1 MSGINLVEIKNLKK
15 YFPVSMSVIEGLLT
29 RERLFVRAV
38 DDISFTIRKGE
49 VMGLCG
55 ESGCGKTTTGRMIMR
70 LLDTTEGSIIFED
83 EDITELSGG
92 RLRRFRPNMQ
102 MVFQDPHASLN
113 PRMTVAENI
122 GHSLAVQHF
131 GTRKERQD
139 RINDVME
146 SVALTPVHDISR
158 RYPHLLSGGQKQ
170 RVVLARALAVNP
182 KLVVADEPIAMADV
196 SVRALILELM
206 LKLKDE
212 YNLTYLF
219 VTHDLA
225 TRQVRL
231 RPGGDHVSRGDRG
244 DRHHHRG
251 VREPEAPLHPGAA
264 LRRAGAGSGGEAP
277 ARHPPGR
284 DPLGGESAPGMP
296 VSYPVPHR
304 GGAVQEHRPGH
315 GGDIPDAQGGL
326 PADPVT
332 GGLGGRVGRCIIPGG

>member
-1 MSGINLVEIKNLKK
+1 MSVQNLVEVQNLKK
-15 YFPVSMSVIEGLLT
+15 YFPVSTSFIEGLLS

-55 ESGCGKTTTGRMIMR
+55 ESGCGKTTTGRLIMR
-70 LLDTTEGSIIFED
+70 LLDATEGSITFED

-122 GHSLAVQHF
+122 GHSLTVQHF
-131 GTRKERQD
+131 GTRQERQE
-139 RINDVME
+139 RINEVME

-206 LKLKDE
+206 LKLKEE

-225 TRQVRL
+225 TAKYVC
-231 RPGGDHVSRGDRG
+231 DRVAIMYL
-244 DRHHHRG
+244 G
-251 VREPEAPLHPGAA
+251 VIVEIGTINEVFENPKHPYTQA
-264 LRRAGAGSGGEAP
+264 L
-277 ARHPPGR
+277 
-284 DPLGGESAPGMP
+284 LSA
-296 VSYPVPHR
+296 VPVPDPAARRQHAIPRGEIPSAVNPPSGCRFHTRCPIADEQCSRIVPDMVDISPTHR
-304 GGAVQEHRPGH
+304 AACRL
-315 GGDIPDAQGGL
+315 I
-326 PADPVT
+326 
-332 GGLGGRVGRCIIPGG
+332 R

>member
-1 MSGINLVEIKNLKK
+1 MNGRNLVEVKNLKK
-15 YFPVSMSVIEGLLT
+15 YFPVSTSFIEGLIT

-38 DDISFTIRKGE
+38 DDISFTIKKGE

-70 LLDTTEGSIIFED
+70 LLDATEGTIHFED
-83 EDITELSGG
+83 EDITDLTGG

-131 GTRKERQD
+131 GNRQQRRER
-139 RINDVME
+139 IAEVME

-206 LKLKDE
+206 LKLKEE

-225 TRQVRL
+225 TAKYIC
-231 RPGGDHVSRGDRG
+231 DRVAIMYL
-244 DRHHHRG
+244 G
-251 VREPEAPLHPGAA
+251 VIVEIGTIAEVFENP
-264 LRRAGAGSGGEAP
+264 
-277 ARHPPGR
+277 RHPYTQA
-284 DPLGGESAPGMP
+284 LLTA
-296 VSYPVPHR
+296 VPVPDPAARRQHAIPRGEIPSAVNPPPGCRFHTRCPMVEEECRSVVPDMVEITPTHR
-304 GGAVQEHRPGH
+304 AACRH
-315 GGDIPDAQGGL
+315 IK
-326 PADPVT
+326 
-332 GGLGGRVGRCIIPGG
+332 

>member
-1 MSGINLVEIKNLKK
+1 MSEKNLVEVQNLKK
-15 YFPVSMSVIEGLLT
+15 YFPVSTSFIEGLFT

-38 DDISFTIRKGE
+38 DEISFVIKEGE

-70 LLDTTEGSIIFED
+70 LLDATSGSIRFD
-83 EDITELSGG
+83 GLDITGLSGG
-92 RLRRFRPNMQ
+92 KLRRFRPNMQ

-122 GHSLAVQHF
+122 GHSLTVQHF
-131 GTRKERQD
+131 GTRQQRTER
-139 RINDVME
+139 ISEVME

-170 RVVLARALAVNP
+170 RVVLARALAVKP

-219 VTHDLA
+219 ITHDLA
-225 TRQVRL
+225 TAKYVCDRVAIMYLGVIVEIGTINEVFENPKHPYTQALLSAVPVPDPAARRQHAI
-231 RPGGDHVSRGDRG
+231 PRGEIPSAVD
-244 DRHHHRG
+244 
-251 VREPEAPLHPGAA
+251 P
-264 LRRAGAGSGGEAP
+264 
-277 ARHPPGR
+277 PPGCR
-284 DPLGGESAPGMP
+284 FHTRCPIADDLCS
-296 VSYPVPHR
+296 SIVPDMIEISSTHR
-304 GGAVQEHRPGH
+304 AACRL
-315 GGDIPDAQGGL
+315 I
-326 PADPVT
+326 
-332 GGLGGRVGRCIIPGG
+332 R

>member
-1 MSGINLVEIKNLKK
+1 MSGKNLVEVQNLKK
-15 YFPVSMSVIEGLLT
+15 YFPVSTRFIEGLFT
-29 RERLFVRAV
+29 REKLFVRAV
-38 DDISFTIRKGE
+38 DDVSFEIKEGE

-70 LLDTTEGSIIFED
+70 LLDATEGSIRFD
-83 EDITELSGG
+83 GLDITDLSGG

-122 GHSLAVQHF
+122 GHSLTVQHF
-131 GTRKERQD
+131 GTRQERQE
-139 RINDVME
+139 RINEVME
-146 SVALTPVHDISR
+146 SVALTPVRDISR

-206 LKLKDE
+206 LKLKEE

-225 TRQVRL
+225 TAKYVC
-231 RPGGDHVSRGDRG
+231 DRVAIMYL
-244 DRHHHRG
+244 G
-251 VREPEAPLHPGAA
+251 VIVEIGTINEVFENPKHPYTQA
-264 LRRAGAGSGGEAP
+264 L
-277 ARHPPGR
+277 
-284 DPLGGESAPGMP
+284 LSA
-296 VSYPVPHR
+296 VPVPDPAARRQHAIPRGEIPSAVNPPSGCRFHTRCPIADEQCSRIVPDMVDISPTHR
-304 GGAVQEHRPGH
+304 AACRL
-315 GGDIPDAQGGL
+315 I
-326 PADPVT
+326 
-332 GGLGGRVGRCIIPGG
+332 R

>member
-1 MSGINLVEIKNLKK
+1 MNGRNLVEVKNLKK
-15 YFPVSMSVIEGLLT
+15 YFPVSTSFIEGLIT

-38 DDISFTIRKGE
+38 DDISFTIKKGE

-70 LLDTTEGSIIFED
+70 LLDATEGTIHFED
-83 EDITELSGG
+83 EDITDLTGG

-131 GTRKERQD
+131 GNRQQRRER
-139 RINDVME
+139 IAEVME

-206 LKLKDE
+206 LKLKEE

-225 TRQVRL
+225 TAKYIC
-231 RPGGDHVSRGDRG
+231 DRVAIMYL
-244 DRHHHRG
+244 G
-251 VREPEAPLHPGAA
+251 VIVEIGTITEVFENP
-264 LRRAGAGSGGEAP
+264 
-277 ARHPPGR
+277 RHPYTQA
-284 DPLGGESAPGMP
+284 LLTA
-296 VSYPVPHR
+296 VPVPDPAARRQHAIPRGEIPSAVNPPPGCRFHTRCPMVEEECRSVVPDMVEITPTHR
-304 GGAVQEHRPGH
+304 AACRH
-315 GGDIPDAQGGL
+315 IK
-326 PADPVT
+326 
-332 GGLGGRVGRCIIPGG
+332 

>member
-1 MSGINLVEIKNLKK
+1 MSLQNLVEVQNLKK
-15 YFPVSMSVIEGLLT
+15 YFPVSTSFIEGLLS

-55 ESGCGKTTTGRMIMR
+55 ESGCGKTTTGRLIMR
-70 LLDTTEGSIIFED
+70 LLDATEGSITFED

-122 GHSLAVQHF
+122 GHSLTVQHF
-131 GTRKERQD
+131 GTRQERQE
-139 RINDVME
+139 RINEVME

-206 LKLKDE
+206 LKLKEE

-225 TRQVRL
+225 TAKYVC
-231 RPGGDHVSRGDRG
+231 DRVAIMYL
-244 DRHHHRG
+244 G
-251 VREPEAPLHPGAA
+251 VIVEIGTINEVFENPKHPYTQA
-264 LRRAGAGSGGEAP
+264 L
-277 ARHPPGR
+277 
-284 DPLGGESAPGMP
+284 LSA
-296 VSYPVPHR
+296 VPVPDPAARRQHAIPRGEIPSAVNPPSGCRFHTRCPIADEQCSRIVPDMVDISPTHR
-304 GGAVQEHRPGH
+304 AACRL
-315 GGDIPDAQGGL
+315 I
-326 PADPVT
+326 
-332 GGLGGRVGRCIIPGG
+332 R